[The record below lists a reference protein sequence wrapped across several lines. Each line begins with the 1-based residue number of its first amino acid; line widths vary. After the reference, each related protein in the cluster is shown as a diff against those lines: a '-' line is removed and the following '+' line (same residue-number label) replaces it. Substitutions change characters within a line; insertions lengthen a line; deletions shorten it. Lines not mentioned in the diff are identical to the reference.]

1 MWPPGPSRREPQ
13 EVLRVEVWA
22 AVRVAWPEQA
32 ERRRLGQ
39 RRPRVAEERRARQV
53 RRREHWAVAQARRG
67 LAPEREAAWEQ

>member
-1 MWPPGPSRREPQ
+1 
-13 EVLRVEVWA
+13 VEVWA

-53 RRREHWAVAQARRG
+53 RRRERWAVAQARQG
-67 LAPEREAAWEQ
+67 QAPEREAAWEQ